1 MVGKLAIAGTPG
13 DCAAQLGCLLDT
25 GIQHPLLA
33 PIAVEPDGIVAL
45 FERVLAEV
53 LPAVRRP

>member
-13 DCAAQLGCLLDT
+13 DCAAQLGRLLDT